1 MLNQRDVLLTAA
13 SLVPLAMF
21 VLICIWC
28 RQRSK
33 IIREENTFYDESIP
47 QERGFVVRSKTV
59 TRPNKIVKKPA
70 PPVPV
75 EKDGDVF
82 TVSPA
87 NGQHIRYENVNLG
100 ASAANNDDG
109 REPAYV
115 DPIAAPP
122 YQNLGFTKKKSES
135 DGSYENVFTCASK
148 RNSVKSVESM
158 DYENAAYLNSIKK
171 DKELCGSPP
180 DDEEGDYINTAVLPG
195 SIKLGLK

>member
-1 MLNQRDVLLTAA
+1 MLNQWDVLLTAT

-33 IIREENTFYDESIP
+33 IIREENTFYEENMP

-75 EKDGDVF
+75 EKDGEGF
-82 TVSPA
+82 T
-87 NGQHIRYENVNLG
+87 G

-122 YQNLGFTKKKSES
+122 YQNLGFTKKKSDS

-180 DDEEGDYINTAVLPG
+180 DDEEGDYINAAVLPG
-195 SIKLGLK
+195 SMKLGLK